1 MVQEELLQTN
11 HLARDQA
18 LRAEQE
24 QVLAV
29 AEETV
34 LRDQAIMEEILQV
47 IVPNMLEV
55 LDTVMEVMA
64 ITKAVTA
71 ALVSSASTAPP
82 PIAAS
87 TPAQTTMP
95 TATNSSESPEMARL
109 VDRIRGRSRVPV
121 RSLIGPSGSGRG
133 APSALAT
140 P

>member
-1 MVQEELLQTN
+1 MVQEELLLTN
-11 HLARDQA
+11 HLARDPA

-47 IVPNMLEV
+47 IVRNMLEV

-71 ALVSSASTAPP
+71 ALVVVAEATTVVVAVLSATTEVALVVLEAPV
-82 PIAAS
+82 I
-87 TPAQTTMP
+87 
-95 TATNSSESPEMARL
+95 
-109 VDRIRGRSRVPV
+109 
-121 RSLIGPSGSGRG
+121 
-133 APSALAT
+133 SAVQA
-140 P
+140 